1 MKAAEKSLERLQT
14 EYIDLLILHSP
25 LPGPRLRKESY
36 DALQKLVKLGKV
48 KSIGVSN
55 YGVKHLKEL
64 LDQKPEIKPAVNQV
78 EVNFLSIEDKM
89 QTIFATNIFS

>member
-1 MKAAEKSLERLQT
+1 MQAAERSLEKLQS

-25 LPGPRLRKESY
+25 LPGSQLRKESY
-36 DALQKLVKLGKV
+36 DALQQLVRLGKV

-64 LDQKPEIKPAVNQV
+64 LEQKPEIKPAINQV
-78 EVNFLSIEDKM
+78 EVIL
-89 QTIFATNIFS
+89 T